1 MQVLLIMNSN
11 AIVCNCVIA
20 SPRLLLLHSRSKP
33 SQISP
38 IKAYQH
44 TSPLPAPDPPSFW
57 IPKQEESMLESNK
70 ISKQTT
76 RERRR

>member
-20 SPRLLLLHSRSKP
+20 SPRLLLLHSRFTP

-38 IKAYQH
+38 IKTYS
-44 TSPLPAPDPPSFW
+44 TPPPSPHPILPPFGYR
-57 IPKQEESMLESNK
+57 NK
-70 ISKQTT
+70 RRVCWRST
-76 RERRR
+76 R